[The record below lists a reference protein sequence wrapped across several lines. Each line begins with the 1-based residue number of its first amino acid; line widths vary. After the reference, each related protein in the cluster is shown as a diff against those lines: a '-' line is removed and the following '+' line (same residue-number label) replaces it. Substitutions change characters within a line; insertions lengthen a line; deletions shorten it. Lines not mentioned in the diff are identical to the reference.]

1 MSITTKKEY
10 LDQLHKYLKKL
21 PREDYEDAMEYFT
34 EYFEETDEEGAQKLM
49 EELGTP
55 KQAARDLIGNLLDKK
70 TNAYHTSA
78 PSPNAYNTTSE
89 LPKKRKKS
97 HIIWIACLALLA
109 APIGGPLLVAAV
121 VVIFCIFLCLA
132 LLLFCGFLL
141 VFCGIIAGVVIAIRG
156 ILAIPFSSAGFAVVA
171 GSGLLI
177 LGVSILSALFIYW
190 LCRLAARLFVK
201 LARHLTNRTSHRQN
215 LSNTI
220 GTTGKESR

>member
-70 TNAYHTSA
+70 TNAYRTSA

-89 LPKKRKKS
+89 LPKKRKNS
-97 HIIWIACLALLA
+97 HIMHVLHSLQHRSE
-109 APIGGPLLVAAV
+109 GH
-121 VVIFCIFLCLA
+121 FLWQPQ
-132 LLLFCGFLL
+132 LLFFTSFSALHFCFYADYCLFSAELSQVLYLLSGGFLQFHFPVL
-141 VFCGIIAGVVIAIRG
+141 DLPSLPEAGYLYWVSASCPPY
-156 ILAIPFSSAGFAVVA
+156 LSSGCAV
-171 GSGLLI
+171 
-177 LGVSILSALFIYW
+177 
-190 LCRLAARLFVK
+190 
-201 LARHLTNRTSHRQN
+201 
-215 LSNTI
+215 
-220 GTTGKESR
+220 

>member
-1 MSITTKKEY
+1 M
-10 LDQLHKYLKKL
+10 KY
-21 PREDYEDAMEYFT
+21 AMEYFT
-34 EYFEETDEEGAQKLM
+34 EYFEETDDEGAQKLM

-89 LPKKRKKS
+89 LPKERKNS

-109 APIGGPLLVAAV
+109 APIGGPLLLAAA

>member
-55 KQAARDLIGNLLDKK
+55 KQAARDLIG
-70 TNAYHTSA
+70 
-78 PSPNAYNTTSE
+78 
-89 LPKKRKKS
+89 
-97 HIIWIACLALLA
+97 
-109 APIGGPLLVAAV
+109 GPLLVAAA

-177 LGVSILSALFIYW
+177 LGVSILSALFIYR

-215 LSNTI
+215 LSTTI

>member
-1 MSITTKKEY
+1 
-10 LDQLHKYLKKL
+10 
-21 PREDYEDAMEYFT
+21 MEYFT

-70 TNAYHTSA
+70 TNAYRTSA

-89 LPKKRKKS
+89 LPKKRINS

-109 APIGGPLLVAAV
+109 APIGGPLLVAAA

-141 VFCGIIAGVVIAIRG
+141 VFCGIIAGVVIAIQG

-201 LARHLTNRTSHRQN
+201 LVRYLTNRTSRRQN

-220 GTTGKESR
+220 GTTGKEMR

>member
-34 EYFEETDEEGAQKLM
+34 EYFEETDDEGAQKLM

-70 TNAYHTSA
+70 TNAHHTSA

-89 LPKKRKKS
+89 LPKKRINS

-109 APIGGPLLVAAV
+109 APIGGPLLVAAA

-141 VFCGIIAGVVIAIRG
+141 VFCGIITGVVIAIQG
-156 ILAIPFSSAGFAVVA
+156 ILAIP
-171 GSGLLI
+171 
-177 LGVSILSALFIYW
+177 ALFIYW

-201 LARHLTNRTSHRQN
+201 LVRYLTNRTSHRQN

-220 GTTGKESR
+220 GTTGKEMR

>member
-1 MSITTKKEY
+1 M
-10 LDQLHKYLKKL
+10 
-21 PREDYEDAMEYFT
+21 
-34 EYFEETDEEGAQKLM
+34 
-49 EELGTP
+49 
-55 KQAARDLIGNLLDKK
+55 
-70 TNAYHTSA
+70 
-78 PSPNAYNTTSE
+78 
-89 LPKKRKKS
+89 
-97 HIIWIACLALLA
+97 
-109 APIGGPLLVAAV
+109 LVAAA

-201 LARHLTNRTSHRQN
+201 LTRYLTNRNNHRQIPP
-215 LSNTI
+215 NTLE
-220 GTTGKESR
+220 TTGKEMR

>member
-1 MSITTKKEY
+1 MKMPWNTLPNI
-10 LDQLHKYLKKL
+10 LK
-21 PREDYEDAMEYFT
+21 RQ
-34 EYFEETDEEGAQKLM
+34 GAQKLM

-89 LPKKRKKS
+89 LPKKRKNS

-109 APIGGPLLVAAV
+109 APIGGPLLLAAA

>member
-1 MSITTKKEY
+1 
-10 LDQLHKYLKKL
+10 
-21 PREDYEDAMEYFT
+21 MEYFT
-34 EYFEETDEEGAQKLM
+34 EYFEETDDEGAQKLM

-70 TNAYHTSA
+70 TNAYRTSA
-78 PSPNAYNTTSE
+78 PSQNAYNTTSE
-89 LPKKRKKS
+89 LPKKRKNS

-109 APIGGPLLVAAV
+109 APIGGPLLVAAA

-156 ILAIPFSSAGFAVVA
+156 ILAIPFSGAGFAVVA

-201 LARHLTNRTSHRQN
+201 LARYLTNRTSHRQN
-215 LSNTI
+215 PSNMT
-220 GTTGKESR
+220 GTTGKEMR

>member
-1 MSITTKKEY
+1 
-10 LDQLHKYLKKL
+10 
-21 PREDYEDAMEYFT
+21 MEYFT

-89 LPKKRKKS
+89 LPKKRKNS

-109 APIGGPLLVAAV
+109 APIGGPLLVAAA

>member
-49 EELGTP
+49 EELGTL

-70 TNAYHTSA
+70 TNAYRTSA

-89 LPKKRKKS
+89 LPKKRKNS

-109 APIGGPLLVAAV
+109 APIGGPFLVAAAIV
-121 VVIFCIFLCLA
+121 VFYIFFCLA
-132 LLLFCGFLL
+132 LLLLCGLL
-141 VFCGIIAGVVIAIRG
+141 FVFCGAIAGVVLAVRG
-156 ILAIPFSSAGFAVVA
+156 ILAIPFSGAGFAVVT

-177 LGVSILSALFIYW
+177 LGVSILSALFIFW
-190 LCRLAARLFVK
+190 LCRLSGRLFVK
-201 LARHLTNRTSHRQN
+201 LARYLTNRNNHRQI
-215 LSNTI
+215 SPNTI

>member
-1 MSITTKKEY
+1 MSMTTKKEY

-34 EYFEETDEEGAQKLM
+34 EYFEETDDEGAQKLM

-89 LPKKRKKS
+89 LPKKRKNS

-109 APIGGPLLVAAV
+109 APIGGPLLLAAAI
-121 VVIFCIFLCLA
+121 VIFASSSALHFCFSVDFCLYSA
-132 LLLFCGFLL
+132 ELLQVLSLPSGEFWRFHFLL
-141 VFCGIIAGVVIAIRG
+141 PDLPSLPEV
-156 ILAIPFSSAGFAVVA
+156 
-171 GSGLLI
+171 GLLI
-177 LGVSILSALFIYW
+177 PGVSILLLIH
-190 LCRLAARLFVK
+190 LLAVSPVGARLFVK

-220 GTTGKESR
+220 GTTGKENR

>member
-1 MSITTKKEY
+1 
-10 LDQLHKYLKKL
+10 
-21 PREDYEDAMEYFT
+21 MEYFT

-70 TNAYHTSA
+70 TNAYRTSA

-89 LPKKRKKS
+89 LPKKRINS

-109 APIGGPLLVAAV
+109 APIGGPLLVAAA

-141 VFCGIIAGVVIAIRG
+141 VFCGIIAGVVVAIQG

-201 LARHLTNRTSHRQN
+201 LVRYLTNRTSNRQN

-220 GTTGKESR
+220 GTTGKEMR

>member
-34 EYFEETDEEGAQKLM
+34 EYFEETDDEGAQKLM

-89 LPKKRKKS
+89 LPKKRKNS

-109 APIGGPLLVAAV
+109 APIGGPLLLAAAV
-121 VVIFCIFLCLA
+121 AFLWISACILRNYCRCCHCHPGNSGDSIF
-132 LLLFCGFLL
+132 FCRICRRCRKWAAYTGCQHP
-141 VFCGIIAGVVIAIRG
+141 VC
-156 ILAIPFSSAGFAVVA
+156 
-171 GSGLLI
+171 
-177 LGVSILSALFIYW
+177 FIY
-190 LCRLAARLFVK
+190 LLAVSPGSQTFCK
-201 LARHLTNRTSHRQN
+201 TCQTSD
-215 LSNTI
+215 
-220 GTTGKESR
+220 

>member
-1 MSITTKKEY
+1 
-10 LDQLHKYLKKL
+10 
-21 PREDYEDAMEYFT
+21 MEYFT
-34 EYFEETDEEGAQKLM
+34 EYFEETDDEGAQKLM

-89 LPKKRKKS
+89 LPKKRKNS

-109 APIGGPLLVAAV
+109 APIGGPLLLAAA

-220 GTTGKESR
+220 GTTGKENR

>member
-1 MSITTKKEY
+1 
-10 LDQLHKYLKKL
+10 
-21 PREDYEDAMEYFT
+21 MEYFT
-34 EYFEETDEEGAQKLM
+34 EYFEETDDEGAQKLM

-89 LPKKRKKS
+89 LPKKRKNS

-109 APIGGPLLVAAV
+109 APIGGPLLVAAA

>member
-1 MSITTKKEY
+1 
-10 LDQLHKYLKKL
+10 
-21 PREDYEDAMEYFT
+21 MEYFT
-34 EYFEETDEEGAQKLM
+34 EYFEETDDEGAQKLM

-70 TNAYHTSA
+70 TNAYHTSV

-89 LPKKRKKS
+89 LPKKRKNS

-109 APIGGPLLVAAV
+109 APIGGPLLVAAA

-141 VFCGIIAGVVIAIRG
+141 VFCGIIAGVVIAIQG

-201 LARHLTNRTSHRQN
+201 LVRYLTNRTSHRQN

-220 GTTGKESR
+220 GTTGKEMR